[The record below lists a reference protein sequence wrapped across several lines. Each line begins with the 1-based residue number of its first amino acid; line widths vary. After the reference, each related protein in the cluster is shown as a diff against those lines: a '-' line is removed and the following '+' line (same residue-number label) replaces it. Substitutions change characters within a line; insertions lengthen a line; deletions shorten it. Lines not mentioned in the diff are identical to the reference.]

1 VSRLSEI
8 PTNVAEFD
16 LHIDED
22 ERDLDLLEASPARTL
37 KVKLLPRRQLAHVRP
52 QEPRPEL
59 RVRSSPIEAPIEAT
73 AETDG
78 ASDFIPAEARYPTG
92 GQSKRLL
99 DVAIAGTAL
108 IVLSPLIA
116 IVALLIR
123 TTMGRPVFFSQW
135 RLGYGARSFQCVK
148 FRTMVTDAETALQL
162 HLVNNPQAALEWQER
177 QKLQH
182 DPRITAL
189 GHLLRRSSVDELPQL
204 LCVLKGDM
212 SCVGPRPILDV
223 EIPHYGAYWREYI
236 KVRPGLTG
244 LWQISG
250 RSRLSYD
257 RRVRL
262 DRFYVRT
269 WSLWRDF
276 AILVRTIP
284 ALLRSN
290 ETA

>member
-1 VSRLSEI
+1 M
-8 PTNVAEFD
+8 
-16 LHIDED
+16 
-22 ERDLDLLEASPARTL
+22 
-37 KVKLLPRRQLAHVRP
+37 
-52 QEPRPEL
+52 
-59 RVRSSPIEAPIEAT
+59 RVRRNRERSSASIPPRSRPSLRRPPR
-73 AETDG
+73 TDG
-78 ASDFIPAEARYPTG
+78 ASEFILAAARYPTG
-92 GQSKRLL
+92 GRAKRLL
-99 DVAIAGTAL
+99 DIAIAAAAL

-123 TTMGRPVFFSQW
+123 TTMGRPVFFSQR
-135 RLGYGARSFQCVK
+135 RLGYGGRSFECVK

-223 EIPHYGAYWREYI
+223 EIPHYGGYWREYI

-250 RSRLSYD
+250 RSRLSYE

-276 AILVRTIP
+276 AILVKTIP

>member
-8 PTNVAEFD
+8 PTDVAEFD

-22 ERDLDLLEASPARTL
+22 EHDLDLLEVSPARTL
-37 KVKLLPRRQLAHVRP
+37 KVKLLPRRQLANARP
-52 QEPRPEL
+52 QEPRAEF
-59 RVRSSPIEAPIEAT
+59 RVHASPIEAPIEAA

-78 ASDFIPAEARYPTG
+78 ASEFILAAARYPTG
-92 GQSKRLL
+92 GRAKRLL
-99 DVAIAGTAL
+99 DIAIAAAAL

-123 TTMGRPVFFSQW
+123 TTMGRPVFFSQR
-135 RLGYGARSFQCVK
+135 RLGYGGRSFECVK

-223 EIPHYGAYWREYI
+223 EIPHYGAYWGEYI

-250 RSRLSYD
+250 RSRLSYE

-290 ETA
+290 ETT

>member
-1 VSRLSEI
+1 MSRLSEI
-8 PTNVAEFD
+8 PTDVAEFD
-16 LHIDED
+16 LHIGED

-37 KVKLLPRRQLAHVRP
+37 KVKLLPRRQLAIRRP
-52 QEPRPEL
+52 PEPRPEL
-59 RVRSSPIEAPIEAT
+59 RVHSSTGDRSIE

-78 ASDFIPAEARYPTG
+78 ASDFILAEARYPTG
-92 GQSKRLL
+92 GQAKRLL

-123 TTMGRPVFFSQW
+123 TTMGRPVFFSQR
-135 RLGYGARSFQCVK
+135 RLGYGGRSFQCVK